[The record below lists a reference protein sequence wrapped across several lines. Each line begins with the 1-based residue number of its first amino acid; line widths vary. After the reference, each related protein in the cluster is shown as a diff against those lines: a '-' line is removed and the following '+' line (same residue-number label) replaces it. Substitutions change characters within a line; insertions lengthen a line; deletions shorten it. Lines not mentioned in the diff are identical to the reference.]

1 MKIGSKNITMK
12 VDRFIFCILI
22 SIFLISCKKEDKK
35 QESIFVRTWYDTEMV
50 IPYMAS
56 LEINKDHTFKFT
68 GGACTAS
75 FHSYGNW
82 IEKNDTLILNSIL
95 PKECFQINE
104 FGKMCYSKEEIEKIR
119 FTKTIA
125 DCEPKNDNSFENF
138 KDEKFYLRND
148 SLVLKKDKK
157 EKCTEKEIVFFKYKK
172 QR

>member
-12 VDRFIFCILI
+12 VDQFIFCILI

-35 QESIFVRTWYDTEMV
+35 QESIFVKTWYDTEMV

-125 DCEPKNDNSFENF
+125 DCEPKNDDSFENF